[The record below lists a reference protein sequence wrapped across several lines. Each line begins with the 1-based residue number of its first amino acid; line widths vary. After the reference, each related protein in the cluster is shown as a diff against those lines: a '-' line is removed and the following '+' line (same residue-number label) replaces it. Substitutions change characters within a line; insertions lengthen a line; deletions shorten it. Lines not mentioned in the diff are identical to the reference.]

1 MSIDDVIFTS
11 FTTSFI
17 TSTCVDDD
25 ITSLHHS
32 VKFIASKNFLRKI
45 FADKFFVTTF
55 RIV

>member
-1 MSIDDVIFTS
+1 MSIDDVIFTP
-11 FTTSFI
+11 FTTSII

-25 ITSLHHS
+25 IISLHHS
-32 VKFIASKNFLRKI
+32 VKIIASKNFLRKI